1 MDATLRT
8 AIDAIEPGRWAV
20 GVSGGADST
29 ALLHALLEHRRSDLA
44 VVAHFNHMQRAR
56 ESDQDEQFVRNL
68 AGQHGLPIAAGRL
81 DQTLAPSNR
90 SAQLRAA
97 RLAHF
102 RSVVAAHQCRG
113 ILLAHHADDQAETVL
128 LRLIRGGG
136 ALGLRG
142 IAPTSQ
148 HCGLIIAH
156 PLLNVRR
163 TTLRSYLTSI
173 GAGWRE
179 DESNASSRHAR
190 NRLRP
195 WLAARPALAE
205 LLIEIA
211 GTAGRI
217 GDRLGEI
224 APTLPE
230 TFAAGA
236 LADLPAPIAR
246 FSARRWLIGHGAIRD
261 DLNDATCDRLARF
274 AADASTGPA
283 IDFPGVH
290 VRRRRG
296 IISAELS
303 NPAPGAPLRQSLPS
317 TGLPAHPAR
326 STPRD

>member
-1 MDATLRT
+1 
-8 AIDAIEPGRWAV
+8 
-20 GVSGGADST
+20 VSGGADST
-29 ALLHALLEHRRSDLA
+29 ALLHALAARRRTAIA
-44 VVAHFNHMQRAR
+44 VVAHYNHAQRAQA
-56 ESDQDEQFVRNL
+56 SDDDAHFVHDL
-68 AGQHGLPIAAGRL
+68 ARQLGLPTASDRFDRSL
-81 DQTLAPSNR
+81 DRTNR

-97 RLAHF
+97 RLAFF
-102 RSVVAAHQCRG
+102 RSVVAAHRCRG

-148 HCGLIIAH
+148 HRELIVAH

-173 GAGWRE
+173 GAAWRE
-179 DESNASSRHAR
+179 DESNASSGHAR
-190 NRLRP
+190 NRVRS

-217 GDRLGEI
+217 GDRLGKI

-246 FSARRWLIGHGAIRD
+246 FSARRWLIEHGAIRD
-261 DLNDATCDRLARF
+261 DLNEATCDRLARF

-296 IISAELS
+296 IISAEPS
-303 NPAPGAPLRQSLPS
+303 IPAPAAPFRQSLPS
-317 TGLPAHPAR
+317 TDLPAHPAR